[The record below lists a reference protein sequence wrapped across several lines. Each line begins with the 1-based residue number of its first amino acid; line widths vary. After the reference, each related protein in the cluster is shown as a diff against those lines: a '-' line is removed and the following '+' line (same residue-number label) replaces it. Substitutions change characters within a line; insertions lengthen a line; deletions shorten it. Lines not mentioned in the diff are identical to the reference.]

1 MTVEEIWK
9 DIEGY
14 EREYQISNFGR
25 VRSLDKKVNV
35 KNNHIAIKH
44 GKILKLHKNLR
55 YKYIMLSSKNVTKMC
70 RVHILVAKAF
80 VPNPQNKTQV
90 NHINGN
96 KFDNRAENL
105 EWVTAK
111 ENMMHAWRNEL
122 NKRGEPKEIFQ
133 YDKSGNFINKYES
146 AKEASRQTGIDHSNI
161 CNAGNNYRG
170 RNTAGGYIWKW
181 GKSLS
186 TLEKEKHN
194 E

>member
-14 EREYQISNFGR
+14 EGEYQISNFGR

-35 KNNHIAIKH
+35 KNNYTAIKH
-44 GKILKLHKNLR
+44 GKILKLHKKLR

-70 RVHILVAKAF
+70 RVHILVARAF
-80 VPNPQNKTQV
+80 VENPQKKTQV

-105 EWVTAK
+105 EWVTPK
-111 ENMMHAWRNEL
+111 ENLIHAWKNEL
-122 NKRGEPKEIFQ
+122 NKRCEPKEIFQ
-133 YDKSGNFINKYES
+133 YDKNGRFIMRYES
-146 AKEASRQTGIDHSNI
+146 AKEASRKTGIDHANI
-161 CNAGNNYRG
+161 CRCASGKKYRK
-170 RNTAGGYIWKW
+170 TAGGYSWKW

-186 TLEKEKHN
+186 QLEKR
-194 E
+194 